1 MPLKTRRRFHLSL
14 GVGLLL
20 VAFAGCKGPASV
32 ADLPPYPE
40 QFQRAW
46 FGAMSDLA
54 KGDLEAAHAG
64 FMECLGLEPDEPSV
78 PFQLGKIELEQG
90 KPGDALAHFNA
101 ALEGQPGDLWIR
113 EYRGRAALE
122 TGDVGTALKDA
133 ELIVKA
139 RAGDLERAFGW
150 IDRFLQFRET
160 AGALQLCDAYESVSG
175 PDVDVAMQRLM
186 ILDWLGDE
194 AGFED
199 ALQAALNAH
208 PDEPEFQLEQAALLQ
223 ESGDIQGALLILER
237 LHAEEPDDGYVALEL
252 ARLLTAAADMAPETA
267 DDRTD
272 QAIEL
277 LRIAIGSGDV
287 PVEEK
292 MDILVGYLMLA
303 GMTDE
308 WHAVTAELIELAQ
321 EAHPDEVKFAQ
332 MQADL
337 AYERGDLLGTYDA
350 LERALA
356 IDPGD
361 REVWRDAVAVCAE
374 LEHWAQMAAWG
385 AQAIERFPLDAELHL
400 LAAMGASQTQDL
412 PTALT
417 LLKRGAPLAASTP
430 LLKARFK
437 ATEGDVLHDLGRDE
451 EAAVAYEASLALH
464 PDDPFVLNNHA
475 YYLALRGAE
484 LERALACAERANALM
499 PGTPSF
505 LDTEAWVLHM
515 LGRNEDALDAI
526 ESAMIAG
533 ASNDPEVLEHKADI
547 LRALGRD
554 VEAVEAYE
562 QAIEAG
568 ADADRII
575 TKMDGLP

>member
-1 MPLKTRRRFHLSL
+1 
-14 GVGLLL
+14 
-20 VAFAGCKGPASV
+20 
-32 ADLPPYPE
+32 
-40 QFQRAW
+40 
-46 FGAMSDLA
+46 MSDLA
-54 KGDLEAAHAG
+54 KGDLDAAHSG

-101 ALEGQPGDLWIR
+101 ALEGLPEDLWVR
-113 EYRGRAALE
+113 EFRGRAALE
-122 TGDVGTALKDA
+122 VGDVATALKDA

-139 RAGDLERAFGW
+139 RSGDLERAFGW

-160 AGALQLCDAYESVSG
+160 AGALTLCDTYESVSG

-186 ILDWLGDE
+186 ILDWLGNATD
-194 AGFED
+194 FED
-199 ALQAALNAH
+199 ALLAAMADH
-208 PDEPEFQLEQAALLQ
+208 PDEPEFRLEQASML
-223 ESGDIQGALLILER
+223 EERGDIYGALAILEG
-237 LHAEEPDDGYVALEL
+237 LYAEEPDDGFVALEL
-252 ARLLTAAADMAPETA
+252 ARVLTAVANLTPETA
-267 DDRTD
+267 NNRTD
-272 QAIEL
+272 QAIDL
-277 LRIAIGSGDV
+277 LRIAIGSSDV
-287 PVEEK
+287 AVEEK
-292 MDILVGYLMLA
+292 LDILVGYLMLA

-308 WHAVTAELIELAQ
+308 WHEVTAELIELAQ

-337 AYERGDLLGTYDA
+337 AYERGDLPATYEA

-374 LEHWAQMAAWG
+374 LERWAQMAAWG

-400 LAAMGASQTQDL
+400 LAAMGASQTPDL

-417 LLKRGAPLAASTP
+417 LLRRGAPLAASNP

-451 EAAVAYEASLALH
+451 EAAQAYEASLALQ

-484 LERALACAERANALM
+484 LERALECAERANALM

-505 LDTEAWVLHM
+505 LDTEAWVLHRM
-515 LGRNEDALDAI
+515 GRHDEALDAV
-526 ESAMIAG
+526 ESAMTAG
-533 ASNDPEVLEHKADI
+533 ASRDPEVLEHKADI

-554 VEAVEAYE
+554 AEAAETYE

-568 ADADRII
+568 ADAERIT